1 MKDEK
6 KFGITIADEVIEQAM
21 TQEKHISEIVVS
33 EPEQFEIE
41 TVTAADWAV
50 RRLLRRYSQTNEIL
64 SYIDENINKLQQFR
78 AELLQRTEQKTQYL
92 RDKLKAY
99 TKRELEGEPERSI
112 MLPSARL
119 SLRKPTTKI
128 VITDEKTAL
137 ETLSKEHSE
146 FVKIKASIDKAA
158 LKKHIKATGEIIE
171 GVELQE
177 GEESFAIKEHNG
189 AVLYSEGGTK

>member
-33 EPEQFEIE
+33 EPEQFSID
-41 TVTAADWAV
+41 TVTSADWAV
-50 RRLLRRYSQTNEIL
+50 RRILHSYEIL
-64 SYIDENINKLQQFR
+64 SYIDKNIDKLKQFR
-78 AELLQRTEQKTQYL
+78 VEALKRTEQKTAYL

-99 TKRELEGEPERSI
+99 TQRELEGGKERSI

-128 VITDEKTAL
+128 VITDEKAAL
-137 ETLSKEHSE
+137 ETLSKEHPD
-146 FVKIKASIDKAA
+146 FVKIKATIDKAA
-158 LKKHIKATGEIIE
+158 LKKHIKATGEIIA
-171 GVELQE
+171 GVEMVE